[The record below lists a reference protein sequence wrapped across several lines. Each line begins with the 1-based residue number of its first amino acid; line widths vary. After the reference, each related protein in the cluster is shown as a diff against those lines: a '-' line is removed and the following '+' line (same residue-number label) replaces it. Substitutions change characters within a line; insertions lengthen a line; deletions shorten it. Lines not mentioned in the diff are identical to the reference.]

1 MAEQFIEQFI
11 CDECMEDSDQSDR
24 RDEDSRAEETR
35 GEPEGQAAQEEVV
48 TDAHEEMSSEEGED
62 DSDRPRYNYDRA
74 SEPPA
79 SPNGSTSS
87 GTSSVMLL
95 ASAPE
100 LEPPRPPSPSAYQ
113 DRAAPGGITSM
124 SLLAATAAHAARET
138 ESPPT
143 DPRSRTTARVIPQSL
158 QLPTVSSVV
167 ELASSNPSAGSRQA
181 RVWPTPTTEPHLF
194 ADLHILNAHDLERL
208 GNRPES
214 IHYTA
219 RDVEDYELAY
229 PYARRYAR
237 MITLPD
243 PRALFDI
250 IGLRRRGFLRTLHN
264 NREEFA
270 LHPTMLSAVVNA
282 DWRLESLLRHAAL
295 TPVFPSVVPAGEL
308 NTALHNYTD
317 ERMSAAPMFMPVSPG
332 VAFASRLRWLPV
344 QRGLLLT
351 MEELARAALHNHSA
365 LLHAFEELQDQ
376 TEGLSRL
383 PMLMY
388 AFDTLLCQQTA
399 CVVELLHH
407 VVYGHR
413 HAYVRMCEQRVR
425 HEVLKQPLFDQRRL
439 FNMPTEAYRGT
450 DATSN

>member
-1 MAEQFIEQFI
+1 MAEEFVERFI
-11 CDECMEDSDQSDR
+11 CDECMEDADQSGPR
-24 RDEDSRAEETR
+24 TDEARS
-35 GEPEGQAAQEEVV
+35 EPEGQVAPEEVT
-48 TDAHEEMSSEEGED
+48 TDANEEMSGEEEVD
-62 DSDRPRYNYDRA
+62 DGSAQPRYCYDRA

-87 GTSSVMLL
+87 ECSSVMML

-100 LEPPRPPSPSAYQ
+100 LEPPRPPSPPEHV
-113 DRAAPGGITSM
+113 DRAAPGGTTSM
-124 SLLAATAAHAARET
+124 SLLAATAAHAPRGTET
-138 ESPPT
+138 QPT
-143 DPRSRTTARVIPQSL
+143 DPRSRTTATVIPQSL
-158 QLPTVSSVV
+158 QLPTVSNVI
-167 ELASSNPSAGSRQA
+167 ELASSNSNVTSRQD
-181 RVWPTPTTEPHLF
+181 RVWPTPATEPQLF
-194 ADLHILNAHDLERL
+194 SDLNILNAHDLERL

-214 IHYTA
+214 IHYTS
-219 RDVEDYELAY
+219 RDVDDYELTY

-250 IGLRRRGFLRTLHN
+250 VGLRRRGFLRTLHN

-308 NTALHNYTD
+308 NSALHNFTD
-317 ERMSAAPMFMPVSPG
+317 ERMSVAPMFMPVSPG
-332 VAFASRLRWLPV
+332 VAFASRLKWLPV

-365 LLHAFEELQDQ
+365 LLHAFEELQNQ

-388 AFDTLLCQQTA
+388 ALDTLLCQQTA

-407 VVYGHR
+407 VVYAHR
-413 HAYVRMCEQRVR
+413 HAYVRTCEKRVR
-425 HEVLKQPLFDQRRL
+425 HEVLKQPIFDQRRL
-439 FNMPTEAYRGT
+439 FTLPTDVYRGVG
-450 DATSN
+450 APSQ